1 MAHAEMNA
9 FASLDRFDARGLH
22 LYTTLQPCLMCA
34 ATSIFLNVEHVSF
47 GAADEYFTDLD
58 DLWAH
63 HPYTAER
70 ACPSTQ
76 GLSGRLSAFCRLL
89 PLTFTYAWRPD
100 SRMIEVADR
109 LTPELLTLA
118 KTGVATE
125 LRRDNVLTASDAI
138 EQLWRLLPA

>member
-34 ATSIFLNVEHVSF
+34 AASIFLNVEHVSF
-47 GAADEYFTDLD
+47 GAADEYFADLD

-76 GLSGRLSAFCRLL
+76 GLSGRLSAFCRIL

-100 SRMIEVADR
+100 
-109 LTPELLTLA
+109 
-118 KTGVATE
+118 
-125 LRRDNVLTASDAI
+125 
-138 EQLWRLLPA
+138 